1 MLPALEDAAW
11 KYLRGLPPATQKRGE
26 DYFARGMVRRVREIP
41 GEAGFQA
48 EVTGTET
55 YLTEVVFD
63 PTESAWYGHC
73 SCPVEDDCKHA
84 CALLRTVLA
93 EQGKTAPAAV
103 KVAAKAKVK
112 AGAGSALAVR
122 LAAALGRELL
132 ATEGAFIARLE
143 TLFAQAKVN
152 GGLQRRDLA
161 VLGFALGG
169 DEWERLELWPGVPES
184 AQDFWLHLV
193 LFLREQGIAVPDF
206 MRPLSEPGPLAERLG
221 KWRRGRAVDRWKRLL
236 SNLQTPAA
244 AGPTDVGDLRL
255 RFDSDAAVVEWK
267 RAGAEEFEP
276 MKGAKFA
283 ELGTAQMSGDF
294 APEAALLHA
303 LLAGRA
309 ETGLGPKLAYAE
321 PESAQMID
329 QLARLPWLANR
340 LVDKDGSPLARPAAP
355 LRWQLAPAHD
365 QHDDYRLQLVQPD
378 GAPVG
383 ECALVL
389 AGQPTLY
396 LTTSALWEGPPV
408 DARALNPAA
417 ETRIPAPALET
428 IDGARFLRSLDLEMP
443 PRLRERVRVVRLV
456 PKLRCELQPT
466 YPGASSE
473 VCIIE
478 ALGESSEGGAP
489 LHFTPH
495 GWMKKPNANADA
507 TDAGEADGRIIAHDD
522 ALLHA
527 VPALLEA
534 LAPKWDFHAHHWFV
548 KVSRKF
554 ADTFVPWLRSL
565 PRDAVAVELRG
576 ALASFLDA
584 PLAGSVRLDVEASDV
599 DWFDLRVV
607 LEVADME
614 LTPEELKALLDAG
627 GKWVRLGAKGWRRL
641 EFQLSAE
648 DEEQL
653 SRLGLNAREF
663 TSTPQRL
670 HALQLADKAAAR
682 FLPSAQYDA
691 VVRRVA
697 ELQARVT
704 PDLPP
709 GIHAELRPYQ
719 REGFHFLAY
728 LSANRFGGILA
739 DDMGLGKTL
748 QTLTWLVWLR
758 AQATAPQPSLVICP
772 KSVTDNWRAEVER
785 FAPGLRVRIWQR
797 HDVGALPDETASAD
811 LHVVNYAQLRSVGEA
826 LAKIG
831 FLAVILDEGQFIK
844 NPTSITARLACSLR
858 AGHRLILTG
867 TPIENRLL
875 DLWSLMAFAMPGA
888 LGPRAEFARLYDAK
902 DDPHARRR
910 LGSRV
915 RPFVLRRTKSQVA
928 KDLPDRIEEDLFCE
942 LEGEQKTLYRA
953 ELKRAQQLLMGVT
966 TQKELA
972 KNRFH
977 VLTSLLRLRQI
988 CCDPRLIRPE
998 SKMVGAKTE
1007 ALIDQLEPL
1016 MEEGQKVLVFSQF
1029 TQMLGLIRTT
1039 IAEHGWPTYY
1049 LAGDTENRGE
1059 LVRDFQ
1065 AAEGPAIFLISLKAG
1080 GFGLNLTAAS
1090 YVVLFDPW
1098 WNPAVENQ
1106 AIDRTHRIGQVNKVI
1121 AYRLLVKDSVEGKI
1135 RALQKT
1141 KRALADDVLG
1151 EEQFAETLTLDELR
1165 AVFAE

>member
-11 KYLRGLPPATQKRGE
+11 KFLRGLPPATQKRGE
-26 DYFARGMVRRVREIP
+26 DYFARGLVRRVREIP
-41 GEAGFQA
+41 GESGFQA
-48 EVTGTET
+48 EVRGTET
-55 YLTEVVFD
+55 YLTEVIFD
-63 PTESAWYGHC
+63 PTETAWYGLC
-73 SCPVEDDCKHA
+73 SCPVEEDCKHA
-84 CALLRTVLA
+84 YALLRSVLA
-93 EQGKTAPAAV
+93 EAGKAAPAA
-103 KVAAKAKVK
+103 AKPAGKSK
-112 AGAGSALAVR
+112 ALSIHTFARR
-122 LAAALGRELL
+122 LASALGRDLL
-132 ATEGAFIARLE
+132 ATELAFIARLE
-143 TLFAQAKVN
+143 ILFVQARAK
-152 GGLQRRDLA
+152 GGVQRRDLT
-161 VLGFALGG
+161 ALGLVTSG
-169 DEWERLELWPGVPES
+169 DGWERLDLWPSLPENVH
-184 AQDFWLHLV
+184 DFWLHLV
-193 LFLREQGIAVPDF
+193 LWLREEGIVVPEF
-206 MRPLSEPGPLAERLG
+206 MLPLSDPGALGERIG
-221 KWRRGRAVDRWKRLL
+221 KWRRGRTVDRWKRLL
-236 SNLQTPAA
+236 TNLQPRVLPP
-244 AGPTDVGDLRL
+244 PTDVGDLRL
-255 RFDSDAAVVEWK
+255 RIEKDAAVVEWR
-267 RAGAEEFEP
+267 RAGAADFEP
-276 MKGAKFA
+276 MKAAKFGGMGLA
-283 ELGTAQMSGDF
+283 LLPGDF
-294 APEAALLHA
+294 PPEAALFHA
-303 LLAGRA
+303 LLAARA
-309 ETGLGPKLAYAE
+309 ELGLGPKLPYAE
-321 PESAQMID
+321 TDAALLID
-329 QLARLPWLANR
+329 QLARLPWLADR
-340 LVDKDGSPLARPAAP
+340 LVDKDGSPLARPAEP
-355 LRWQLAPAHD
+355 LRWQLAPAQD

-378 GAPVG
+378 GSPTG
-383 ECALVL
+383 EIALVL
-389 AGQPTLY
+389 TGQPTLY
-396 LTTSALWEGPPV
+396 LTPHALWAGPPV

-428 IDGARFLRSLDLEMP
+428 VEGARFLHSLALEMP
-443 PRLRERVRVVRLV
+443 PRLRERVRIVRLR

-466 YPGASSE
+466 YPGASTE
-473 VCIIE
+473 VCVIE
-478 ALGESSEGGAP
+478 VLGECGETGAAR
-489 LHFTPH
+489 HFTPH
-495 GWMKKPNANADA
+495 GWMNRASAAAAK
-507 TDAGEADGRIIAHDD
+507 GEADGRLIAHDD

-527 VPALLEA
+527 VPALLET

-565 PRDAVAVELRG
+565 PRGEVEIELRG

-584 PLAGSVRLDVEASDV
+584 PLAGTVRLDVESSDV

-607 LEVADME
+607 LEVSDLA
-614 LTPEELKALLDAG
+614 LTPEEMKALLDAG

-641 EFQLSAE
+641 EFKLSAE

-653 SRLGLNAREF
+653 ARLGLNAREF
-663 TSTPQRL
+663 SSAPQRL

-682 FLPSAQYDA
+682 FLPEAQYAA
-691 VVRRVA
+691 VVRRVS

-704 PDLPP
+704 PEIPAD
-709 GIHAELRPYQ
+709 IHADLRPYQ
-719 REGFHFLAY
+719 VEGFHFLAY

-758 AQATAPQPSLVICP
+758 AQPDGERPSLVICP

-785 FAPGLRVRIWQR
+785 FAPGLRVRVWQR
-797 HDVGALPDETASAD
+797 NDVDKLPAELAGAD
-811 LHVVNYAQLRSVGEA
+811 LHVINYAQLRSVGEA
-826 LAKIG
+826 LAKTA

-844 NPTSITARLACSLR
+844 NPTSITARLAIGLR

-953 ELKRAQQLLMGVT
+953 ELKRAQAMLMGVT

-988 CCDPRLIRPE
+988 CCDPRLIKPE
-998 SKMVGAKTE
+998 SKAVGAKVE
-1007 ALIDQLEPL
+1007 ALVDQLEPL

-1029 TQMLGLIRTT
+1029 VEMLGLIRTT
-1039 IAEHGWPTYY
+1039 LAERGWPIFY

-1065 AAEGPAIFLISLKAG
+1065 SAEGAAIFLISLKAG

-1151 EEQFAETLTLDELR
+1151 EEQFAQSLTLDELR
-1165 AVFAE
+1165 AVFAD

>member
-11 KYLRGLPPATQKRGE
+11 KYLRGMPPATQKRGE
-26 DYFARGMVRRVREIP
+26 DYFVRGMVRRVRPIP
-41 GEAGFQA
+41 GDEGFQA
-48 EVTGTET
+48 EVRGTET
-55 YLTEVVFD
+55 YLTEVIFD
-63 PTESAWYGHC
+63 PTESAWYGLC
-73 SCPVEDDCKHA
+73 SCPVEEDCKHA
-84 CALLRTVLA
+84 YALLRTVLVE
-93 EQGKTAPAAV
+93 EQGKAAPVAPKVV
-103 KVAAKAKVK
+103 KRAK
-112 AGAGSALAVR
+112 AGAVTAFATRV
-122 LAAALGRELL
+122 AAALGRELMP
-132 ATEGAFIARLE
+132 TEAAFVARLE
-143 TLFAQAKVN
+143 ILFVLARAR

-161 VLGFALGG
+161 TLGFFIGG
-169 DEWERLELWPGVPES
+169 DAWERLELWPGVPGNVHE
-184 AQDFWLHLV
+184 FWLHLV

-206 MRPLSEPGPLAERLG
+206 MLPLSDPGPLAERLG

-236 SNLQTPAA
+236 SHLQAPPVPGA
-244 AGPTDVGDLRL
+244 TDVGDLRL
-255 RFDSDAAVVEWK
+255 RFGDEAAVVEW
-267 RAGAEEFEP
+267 RRSGAEEFEP
-276 MKGAKFA
+276 MKRAKFA
-283 ELGTAQMSGDF
+283 EFGMALMPGDF
-294 APEAALLHA
+294 APEAALIYS

-309 ETGLGPKLAYAE
+309 DVGLGPKQTDAE
-321 PESAQMID
+321 PEAALLID

-340 LVDKDGSPLARPAAP
+340 LVDRDGSPLARPAEL
-355 LRWQLAPAHD
+355 LRWQLAPAQD
-365 QHDDYRLQLVQPD
+365 QHDDYRLQLVRPD
-378 GAPVG
+378 GKPVG

-396 LTTSALWEGPPV
+396 LTAHALWAGPPV

-428 IDGARFLRSLDLEMP
+428 VDGARFLRSLDLEMP

-466 YPGASSE
+466 YPGAASE
-473 VCIIE
+473 ICVIE

-495 GWMKKPNANADA
+495 GWMKRADA
-507 TDAGEADGRIIAHDD
+507 EAVAAEAGEADGRIIAHDD

-527 VPALLEA
+527 VPELLYSLE
-534 LAPKWDFHAHHWFV
+534 PKWDFHAHHWFV

-565 PRDAVAVELRG
+565 PRDAVTVELRG

-607 LEVADME
+607 LEVADVE

-641 EFQLSAE
+641 EFQLSGE

-663 TSTPQRL
+663 SSTPQRL
-670 HALQLADKAAAR
+670 HALQLADKAAKR
-682 FLPSAQYDA
+682 FLPDAQYAA
-691 VVRRVA
+691 VVRRVE
-697 ELQARVT
+697 ELHARVT
-704 PDLPP
+704 PEIPA
-709 GIHAELRPYQ
+709 GIRAELRPYQ

-758 AQATAPQPSLVICP
+758 AQSETPLPSLVICP
-772 KSVTDNWRAEVER
+772 KSVTDNWRAEVEH

-797 HDVGALPDETASAD
+797 HDVGALPDETGGAD
-811 LHVVNYAQLRSVGEA
+811 LHVINYAQLRTVGEA
-826 LAKIG
+826 LAKIT

-844 NPTSITARLACSLR
+844 NPTSITARLAIGLR

-988 CCDPRLIRPE
+988 CCDPRLVKPE
-998 SKMVGAKTE
+998 SKAVGAKVE
-1007 ALIDQLEPL
+1007 ALVDQLEPL

-1029 TQMLGLIRTT
+1029 VEMLGLIRTT
-1039 IAEHGWPTYY
+1039 LAERGWPLFY

-1065 AAEGPAIFLISLKAG
+1065 SAEGAAIFLISLKAG

-1151 EEQFAETLTLDELR
+1151 EEQFAQSLTLDELK
-1165 AVFAE
+1165 AVFAD

>member
-11 KYLRGLPPATQKRGE
+11 KYLRGLPSATQHRGE
-26 DYFARGMVRRVREIP
+26 DYFTRGMVRRVREIP
-41 GEAGFQA
+41 GEAGFQS
-48 EVTGTET
+48 EVRGTET
-55 YLTEVVFD
+55 YLTEVIFD
-63 PTESAWYGHC
+63 PTENAWYGLC
-73 SCPVEDDCKHA
+73 SCPVEEDCKHA
-84 CALLRTVLA
+84 YALLRTVLA
-93 EQGKTAPAAV
+93 EQGKAAPAAV
-103 KVAAKAKVK
+103 KVVSKAKAKAK
-112 AGAGSALAVR
+112 AVTPLATR
-122 LAAALGRELL
+122 LAASLGRELL
-132 ATEGAFIARLE
+132 ATEAAFIARLE
-143 TLFAQAKVN
+143 ILFAQAKVTR
-152 GGLQRRDLA
+152 GLQRRDLA
-161 VLGFALGG
+161 ALGLAVGG
-169 DEWERLELWPGVPES
+169 DAWEGVELGPSRPES
-184 AQDFWLHLV
+184 VHDFWLHLV
-193 LFLREQGIAVPDF
+193 LFLREQGVAVPEF
-206 MRPLSEPGPLAERLG
+206 MLPLSDPGPLAERLG

-236 SNLQTPAA
+236 SHLQTLPPPV
-244 AGPTDVGDLRL
+244 PTDVGDLRL
-255 RFDSDAAVVEWK
+255 RFGDEAAAVEWR

-276 MKGAKFA
+276 MKSAKFA
-283 ELGTAQMSGDF
+283 EFGMALMPGDF
-294 APEAALLHA
+294 APEAALLYS

-309 ETGLGPKLAYAE
+309 DVGLGPKLAYAE
-321 PESAQMID
+321 PETILLID

-340 LVDKDGSPLARPAAP
+340 LVDRDGSPLTRPAEP

-378 GAPVG
+378 GSPVG
-383 ECALVL
+383 KCALVL

-396 LTTSALWEGPPV
+396 LTTHALWAGPPV

-428 IDGARFLRSLDLEMP
+428 PDGARFLRSLDLEMP
-443 PRLRERVRVVRLV
+443 PRLRERVRVVRLM

-466 YPGASSE
+466 YPGANTE
-473 VCIIE
+473 VCVIE

-495 GWMKKPNANADA
+495 GWMKKPAPNDA
-507 TDAGEADGRIIAHDD
+507 TDAGDADGRLVAHDD

-663 TSTPQRL
+663 SSTPQRL

-682 FLPSAQYDA
+682 FLPEAQYEA
-691 VVRRVA
+691 VVRRVE

-704 PDLPP
+704 PEIPA
-709 GIHAELRPYQ
+709 GIRAELRPYQ
-719 REGFHFLAY
+719 RDGFHFLAY

-758 AQATAPQPSLVICP
+758 AQSATAQPSLVICP

-785 FAPGLRVRIWQR
+785 FAPELRVRIWQR
-797 HDVGALPDETASAD
+797 HDVGALPSETASAD
-811 LHVVNYAQLRSVGEA
+811 LHVLNYAQLRTVGDA

-844 NPTSITARLACSLR
+844 NPTSITARLACGLR
-858 AGHRLILTG
+858 AAHRLILTG

-988 CCDPRLIRPE
+988 CCDPRLVRPE
-998 SKMVGAKTE
+998 SKMVGAKVE
-1007 ALIDQLEPL
+1007 ALVEQLEPL

-1029 TQMLGLIRTT
+1029 VEMLGLIRTT
-1039 IAEHGWPTYY
+1039 LAERGWPLFY
-1049 LAGDTENRGE
+1049 LAGDTENRGD

-1065 AAEGPAIFLISLKAG
+1065 SAEGAAIFLISLKAG

-1151 EEQFAETLTLDELR
+1151 EEQFAQSLTLDELR
-1165 AVFAE
+1165 AVFAD